1 MNIFNSYKMF
11 TNYKSDT
18 KIMDDFYDW
27 VINNNVNLEKIVQT
41 SRENMSLFD
50 IHHTND
56 LEIYDKIKIMNGPV
70 NRPMLIEVMKKEN
83 FIFMK

>member
-1 MNIFNSYKMF
+1 MF

-27 VINNNVNLEKIVQT
+27 VLNENENFEKIVQN
-41 SRENMSLFD
+41 SRENISLFD
-50 IHHTND
+50 IHHNND